1 MSQFD
6 HIFIAPKNWEES
18 LNFYKDNLSFELISS
33 WGDKSDGRGAVL
45 KNGSFTIVI
54 AEEHENKGDNAWVS
68 GFNGQRPTIHL
79 NVENVDQVFENLK
92 DQDTA
97 VIKPEDNHW
106 AGRWMVV
113 KDPDDNLI
121 AFNTPKDQK

>member
-6 HIFIAPKNWEES
+6 HIFISPKNWDAS
-18 LNFYKDNLSFELISS
+18 LAFYRDNLDFKVVSS
-33 WGDKSDGRGAVL
+33 WGDKSEGRGAVL
-45 KNGSFTIVI
+45 KSGSFTVVI
-54 AEEHENKGDNAWVS
+54 AEEHENKGDNAWVY
-68 GFNGQRPTIHL
+68 GFNGQRPTIHI
-79 NVENVDQVFENLK
+79 NVENVDQAFDSLK
-92 DQDTA
+92 DKNTA

-121 AFNTPKDQK
+121 AYNTPKD